1 MKFNPLFTISKHHL
15 HVQTF
20 ALHDTQQPSQTQ
32 QTHTHTHAHSHTDFI
47 LLPSTLCY
55 VSPEVSNTL
64 QSSLDQ

>member
-1 MKFNPLFTISKHHL
+1 MSKHHL

-20 ALHDTQQPSQTQ
+20 APHDSQQPSQT
-32 QTHTHTHAHSHTDFI
+32 HTHSHTDFI

-55 VSPEVSNTL
+55 VSPEVGNTL